1 MARLSTE
8 FFVNWPLRRIHVKN
22 CLRFPKAWE
31 KSIAR
36 FARRA
41 YNCSRNI
48 SVREGTTIANL
59 LYVSTSPDGWRN
71 LGVDEY
77 FLDHIGEDDMLL
89 YFYVNRNA
97 VIIGRGQNPWA
108 ECNLSAMERDG
119 VQLVRRITGG
129 GAVFHDE
136 GNLNFSFIAGE
147 KRYDLQRQL
156 GMILDAVRALGIP
169 CEFSGRNDLLA
180 DGRKFSGNAFCSRG
194 CVRQHHGTLLI
205 DADLTRLQNYLNVDP
220 RKLQA
225 KGAKSVRSRVC
236 NLRQFV
242 PELSRDQMLDALK
255 IAFGE
260 TYGPY
265 IELQTENLD
274 ENAIAPYVE
283 KQRSEEWRLG
293 KTPRFDL
300 EIENRFPWGNVQ
312 LLLTLR
318 QGRVDEISVYSD
330 AMDADLADEI
340 RSRLL
345 GVAFGSAPLADA
357 LRNSEKEQLHQLA
370 DFIAAQNL

>member
-1 MARLSTE
+1 M
-8 FFVNWPLRRIHVKN
+8 KN

-31 KSIAR
+31 KSIAQ
-36 FARRA
+36 FAHRV
-41 YNCSRNI
+41 YNWIRSI
-48 SVREGTTIANL
+48 TIWEGTTIANL

-136 GNLNFSFIAGE
+136 GNPNFSFIAGE

-242 PELSRDQMLDALK
+242 PGLSRDQMLDALK
-255 IAFGE
+255 RAFGE

-274 ENAIAPYVE
+274 ENAIAPYVG

>member
-1 MARLSTE
+1 M
-8 FFVNWPLRRIHVKN
+8 KN
-22 CLRFPKAWE
+22 CLHFPKTWE

-36 FARRA
+36 SARRA
-41 YNCSRNI
+41 YNCSRNKP
-48 SVREGTTIANL
+48 VWEGTTIANL

-194 CVRQHHGTLLI
+194 SVRQHHGTLLI

-236 NLRQFV
+236 NLSQFV
-242 PELSRDQMLDALK
+242 PGLSRDQMLEALK
-255 IAFGE
+255 RAFGE

-274 ENAIAPYVE
+274 ESAIAPYVE
-283 KQRSEEWRLG
+283 KQRSEAWQLG

-300 EIENRFPWGNVQ
+300 EIENRFPWGSVQ

-318 QGRVDEISVYSD
+318 QSRVDEISVYSD
-330 AMDADLADEI
+330 AMDADLSDEI

-345 GVAFGSAPLADA
+345 GVAFGSAPLAAA
-357 LRNSEKEQLHQLA
+357 LRDSEKEQLHQLA